1 MNVDIMYNFL
11 TYNITLFTI
20 QLEFNVIHI
29 LITSIIYKYTCCNF
43 AKLMWRTLN
52 GEAYMHHSQKLMI
65 KVDR

>member
-29 LITSIIYKYTCCNF
+29 LITSIIYKCTQQLFVVQNNIHHCD
-43 AKLMWRTLN
+43 LQN
-52 GEAYMHHSQKLMI
+52 GCG
-65 KVDR
+65 DRRQE